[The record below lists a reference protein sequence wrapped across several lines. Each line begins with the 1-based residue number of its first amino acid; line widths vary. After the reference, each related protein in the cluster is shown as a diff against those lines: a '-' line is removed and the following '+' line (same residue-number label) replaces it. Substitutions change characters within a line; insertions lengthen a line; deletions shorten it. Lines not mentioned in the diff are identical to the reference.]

1 MKKKL
6 RRERYYNID
15 NLPKEIIVTK
25 TENGIE
31 VKPVKKDKKKKSD
44 K

>member
-6 RRERYYNID
+6 RRERYFKAEEPK
-15 NLPKEIIVTK
+15 LKKEIIEKVIK
-25 TENGIE
+25 EE
-31 VKPVKKDKKKKSD
+31 VKKDKKKKSD